1 MAEKIRYAPT
11 LVRTGRGLTIG
22 GTRIT
27 LYQIMDFLKAGY
39 PPEEIRDDFGLTI
52 RQMREVTEYI
62 ETHRDEAENEY
73 RQVLDLAERNRQYRE
88 DRNRERLAQIEKM
101 PPEPEYAGIW
111 DKLQAWKTELARRE
125 SLS

>member
-1 MAEKIRYAPT
+1 MQIPENIWPGTYAPT

-73 RQVLDLAERNRQYRE
+73 PTSLPVLTVS
-88 DRNRERLAQIEKM
+88 K
-101 PPEPEYAGIW
+101 AGT
-111 DKLQAWKTELARRE
+111 DETKN
-125 SLS
+125 LS